1 MRYDEVLPPGDRKA
15 SSTVPDF
22 TTIRAGAFVFVPPT
36 VQVLFVAPRRS
47 FTTSHSYEQMHPAF
61 SSVIVPPSTFNCVR
75 RRVLL
80 PATTISPSPLMSLD
94 LPSGVVSAVNV
105 SVPGPP

>member
-1 MRYDEVLPPGDRKA
+1 MFESWPRPIQFVTAAPSCTSRIAPFVPESWILRYDEVLPPGDRKA

-47 FTTSHSYEQMHPAF
+47 FTTSHS
-61 SSVIVPPSTFNCVR
+61 
-75 RRVLL
+75 
-80 PATTISPSPLMSLD
+80 
-94 LPSGVVSAVNV
+94 
-105 SVPGPP
+105 